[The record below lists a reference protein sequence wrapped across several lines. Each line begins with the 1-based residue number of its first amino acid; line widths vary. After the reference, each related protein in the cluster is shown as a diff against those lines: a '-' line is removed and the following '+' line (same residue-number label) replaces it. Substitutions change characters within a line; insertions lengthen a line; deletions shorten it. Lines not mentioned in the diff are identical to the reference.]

1 MLTDEMFKMV
11 LIGFSVV
18 FALQVF
24 LFYFRGIGMLYPF
37 VSMTVITIYVLMTS
51 SDRSPYLAYY
61 TILLYSWFA
70 MMPLGFF
77 KFLSYRKQYSRV
89 VKLCYVATSD
99 RYLKKLVKFIKHKR
113 IQFDWAFKVKP
124 NTTALLIEINERVL
138 NSNELDEDLVQSY
151 KYLMKKNG
159 FSDYFR
165 NDLFK

>member
-1 MLTDEMFKMV
+1 MLTDEMFNVVM
-11 LIGFSVV
+11 IGFPVV

-37 VSMTVITIYVLMTS
+37 VSMTVITIYLLMTS
-51 SDRSPYLAYY
+51 SDNSPFLAYY

-99 RYLKKLVKFIKHKR
+99 RYLKKMVKFIKHKR
-113 IQFDWAFKVKP
+113 ITFEWAFKVLP
-124 NTTALLIEINERVL
+124 HTTELLKEIHERVTS
-138 NSNELDEDLVQSY
+138 SNELDENIVNEY
-151 KYLMKKNG
+151 EAVMRKNG
-159 FSDYFR
+159 FSDYFHSE
-165 NDLFK
+165 LFK

>member
-1 MLTDEMFKMV
+1 MLTDEMFNIV

-18 FALQVF
+18 FVLQVF

-37 VSMTVITIYVLMTS
+37 VSMTVITIYLLMAS
-51 SDRSPYLAYY
+51 SDNSPYLAYY

-70 MMPLGFF
+70 MIPLGFF

-113 IQFDWAFKVKP
+113 IQFEWAFKVKP
-124 NTTALLIEINERVL
+124 NTTELLLEINERVL
-138 NSNELDEDLVQSY
+138 GSNELDENLVQAYES
-151 KYLMKKNG
+151 LMKKNG
-159 FSDYFR
+159 FVDYFR
-165 NDLFK
+165 NELFK

>member
-1 MLTDEMFKMV
+1 MLTEEMFNIV
-11 LIGFSVV
+11 LIGFLVV
-18 FALQVF
+18 FVLQVF

-37 VSMTVITIYVLMTS
+37 VSMTVITIYLLMTS
-51 SDRSPYLAYY
+51 SDNSPYLAYY

-113 IQFDWAFKVKP
+113 IKFEWAFKVKP
-124 NTTALLIEINERVL
+124 NTTAVLVEINERVL
-138 NSNELDEDLVQSY
+138 DSNELDENWVQEY
-151 KYLMKKNG
+151 EAVMKKNG
-159 FSDYFR
+159 FSDYFHSE
-165 NDLFK
+165 LFK